1 MGVLSR
7 ESENL
12 SGFNNYI
19 QWHTSCTH
27 NDRKHTPNPT
37 DASMIKQP
45 DTKNEHTTPEFF
57 REKALLDAYNVIMS
71 AASPRQVVHDLMG
84 ILEIYVRFDSW
95 GVFTL
100 SGNGQ
105 KVELNSSIH
114 VNNGSQIW
122 QDWDIPVDHSIL
134 GSVYQSGQAEMVNYA
149 HADPRSVNRGKPP
162 EIGHIIAVPL
172 NVYTRMRGMLVLQR
186 NNNSPFELEDFD
198 LAQIF
203 AGFISLA
210 YDNASSGLPLRT
222 KDRVNLLFNRVSS
235 LTDAW
240 INRRIDLLHHAS
252 YQKQMEETYLQAVL
266 ALARAV
272 DARDHFT
279 GAHSQRLATW
289 AVAMAQELHCSSAE
303 IQDIHYA
310 SLLHDV
316 GKIAVPDA
324 ILNKMSE
331 LTEKEWVVMKS
342 HPTVGAEIIM
352 PIQKMQRI
360 LPTIQYHHERYDG
373 CGYPAGLSG
382 EDIPLGARILKVVD
396 VYGAVTEDR
405 PYRSAYSHEEAIT
418 ILKQGVKTEFDP
430 KMVTIFLQLLARKAI
445 HTAYD

>member
-1 MGVLSR
+1 
-7 ESENL
+7 
-12 SGFNNYI
+12 
-19 QWHTSCTH
+19 
-27 NDRKHTPNPT
+27 
-37 DASMIKQP
+37 MIRQLYR
-45 DTKNEHTTPEFF
+45 KNEHTTPEFF
-57 REKALLDAYNVIMS
+57 RQKALLDAANVIMS
-71 AASPRQVVHDLMG
+71 ASNPCQVAHDLMG
-84 ILEIYVRFDSW
+84 ILQTYVRFDSW
-95 GVFTL
+95 GIFSL
-100 SGNGQ
+100 SLNGQ
-105 KVELNSSIH
+105 KIELNNAIH
-114 VNNGSQIW
+114 PNTANLIW
-122 QDWDIPVDHSIL
+122 QEWEIPVDRSIL
-134 GSVYQSGQAEMVNYA
+134 GSVYESGQAEMVNYA
-149 HADPRSVNRGKPP
+149 HADPRSVNHGKPP
-162 EIGHIIAVPL
+162 EIGHIIAIPL
-172 NVYTRMRGMLVLQR
+172 NVYASMRGMLVLHR

-198 LAQIF
+198 LAQVF

-210 YDNASSGLPLRT
+210 YDNASSNLRVRT
-222 KDRVNLLFNRVSS
+222 RDRVGLFFNRISS
-235 LTDAW
+235 LADAW

-289 AVAMAQELHCSSAE
+289 AVAMAQELRCSSAE

-324 ILNKMSE
+324 ILNKMGE
-331 LTEKEWVVMKS
+331 LTEKEWMVMKS

-373 CGYPAGLSG
+373 EGYPSGLSG

-405 PYRSAYSHEEAIT
+405 PYRSAHSHEEAIT

>member
-1 MGVLSR
+1 
-7 ESENL
+7 
-12 SGFNNYI
+12 
-19 QWHTSCTH
+19 
-27 NDRKHTPNPT
+27 
-37 DASMIKQP
+37 MIKQLY
-45 DTKNEHTTPEFF
+45 TKSEHISPEFF
-57 REKALLDAYNVIMS
+57 RQKALLDAANAIMS
-71 AASPRQVVHDLMG
+71 ASNPRQVVHELMN
-84 ILEIYVRFDSW
+84 ILETYVRFDSW
-95 GVFTL
+95 GIFSL
-100 SGNGQ
+100 SLNGQ
-105 KVELNSSIH
+105 RVELSNSIH
-114 VNNGSQIW
+114 PNASSMIW

-134 GSVYQSGQAEMVNYA
+134 GSVYESGQAEMVNYA
-149 HADPRSVNRGKPP
+149 HADPRSVNHGKPP

-172 NVYTRMRGMLVLQR
+172 NMYARMRGMLVLHR

-198 LAQIF
+198 LVQVF

-210 YDNASSGLPLRT
+210 YDNAAGAQAVRI
-222 KDRVNLLFNRVSS
+222 KDRAAVFFNRISS

-240 INRRIDLLHHAS
+240 INRRIDSLHHAS

-279 GAHSQRLATW
+279 GAHSQRLASW
-289 AVAMAQELHCSSAE
+289 AVAMAQELRCSSAE

-324 ILNKMSE
+324 ILNKIGE
-331 LTEKEWVVMKS
+331 LTEKEWMVMKS
-342 HPTVGAEIIM
+342 HPTVGAEIVM

-382 EDIPLGARILKVVD
+382 DDIPLGARILKVVD
-396 VYGAVTEDR
+396 VYGAATEDR
-405 PYRSAYSHEEAIT
+405 PYRSAHSHEEAVA

-430 KMVTIFLQLLARKAI
+430 SLVAIFLQLLARKAI